1 MYILLKAY
9 SEVLFG
15 HGYSADYDLKC
26 VQNIPDLEKYASL
39 NLSIHIIKL

>member
-1 MYILLKAY
+1 MYILVKAY
-9 SEVLFG
+9 SEGLFG

-26 VQNIPDLEKYASL
+26 VQNIPDLVKHASL